1 MKKFLIG
8 SVCFLLV
15 FFLVACG
22 KDKAKEEGNKI
33 ELTEEEK
40 LPDDQVVVIV
50 NDTEINGAI
59 YNSMYLQLK
68 TIVTKPDGEV
78 DKVQLKNATIDSI
91 VDKELFMQL
100 AKKDGIEID
109 DKEVEAQ
116 LKHFKEVDEKGYD
129 TLKEQF
135 NYTEEAIA
143 NQLKLELA
151 RKEYIDKNIK
161 VEVTDEEVE
170 QLYNDVKERT
180 EDIPELDS
188 VREELRTN
196 IEDQKSAEEVG
207 KHIDEFKKE
216 AEIEVLL

>member
-78 DKVQLKNATIDSI
+78 DKVQLKNATIDAI

-100 AKKDGIEID
+100 AKKDGIERS
-109 DKEVEAQ
+109 
-116 LKHFKEVDEKGYD
+116 
-129 TLKEQF
+129 
-135 NYTEEAIA
+135 EEHTSEL
-143 NQLKLELA
+143 QSRGHLVCRLLLE
-151 RKEYIDKNIK
+151 
-161 VEVTDEEVE
+161 
-170 QLYNDVKERT
+170 
-180 EDIPELDS
+180 
-188 VREELRTN
+188 
-196 IEDQKSAEEVG
+196 
-207 KHIDEFKKE
+207 
-216 AEIEVLL
+216 